1 MLFVELGV
9 VLLAIFLGSRVGGA
23 GLGTVAGLGLAVLV
37 FVFGLPPSSPPKD
50 VLAIILAVVTAAAT
64 MQAAGGLDVLVAVAE
79 SLLRKKP
86 SWITFA
92 GPLVSYVF
100 TFCSGT
106 GHVAYSILPVIAEV
120 SRKAGVR
127 PERPLSISVI
137 ASQAAI
143 TASPLAAAT
152 AGLVALLSPH
162 GIELGD
168 ILVVCVPSTLIGVLM
183 GALSV
188 YKRGPELADDPDYRA
203 RLASGKVEPPKALPR
218 LEGRARRNAIG
229 SVVVF
234 LSAAALIVLFGMLPG
249 LRPSFPVSAD
259 PDAQLKALGMP
270 QVIQFL
276 MYSASGVMMLLFG
289 AKPDATI
296 KGSVGQAGMV
306 AIISVLGL
314 GWLGSC
320 FYEGNSAAI
329 VNGLSG
335 MVQEHT
341 WVFAL
346 AMFALSIL
354 LFSQASTV
362 ATLIPVGL
370 ALGIPAAT
378 LVAYF
383 PAVNGYFFL
392 PTYGT
397 IVAAVA
403 FDQTGTTRLGRYVI
417 DHSFMRPGLVSVFT
431 AIVVG
436 RLISMLV
443 L

>member
-1 MLFVELGV
+1 
-9 VLLAIFLGSRVGGA
+9 
-23 GLGTVAGLGLAVLV
+23 
-37 FVFGLPPSSPPKD
+37 VFGLPPSSPPKD

-64 MQAAGGLDVLVAVAE
+64 MQAAGGLDVLVTVAE
-79 SLLRKKP
+79 GMLRKRP
-86 SWITFA
+86 TWITFV
-92 GPLVSYVF
+92 GPLVSYLF

-152 AGLVALLSPH
+152 AGLVALLSPQ

-168 ILVVCVPSTLIGVLM
+168 ILIVCVPSTLIGVLM

-188 YKRGPELADDPDYRA
+188 YKRGPELADDPIYRE
-203 RLASGKVEPPKALPR
+203 RLAAGKVEAPKQLPR
-218 LEGRARRNAIG
+218 LEGVARRNAIG

-234 LSAAALIVLFGMLPG
+234 LSAAALIVLFGMLPD
-249 LRPSFPVSAD
+249 LRPAFPVSSD

-276 MYSASGVMMLLFG
+276 MYSASGVMMLFFG
-289 AKPDATI
+289 AKPEATI
-296 KGSVGQAGMV
+296 RGSVGQAGMV

-320 FYEGNSAAI
+320 FYEGNSTQI
-329 VNGLSG
+329 VSQLSG
-335 MVQEHT
+335 LVQEHA

-362 ATLIPVGL
+362 ATLVPVGL
-370 ALGIPAAT
+370 ALGIPAAN

-436 RLISMLV
+436 RLISMAAL
-443 L
+443 

>member
-1 MLFVELGV
+1 M
-9 VLLAIFLGSRVGGA
+9 GGA

-64 MQAAGGLDVLVAVAE
+64 LQAAGGLDVLVSVAE
-79 SLLRKKP
+79 GMLRKRP
-86 SWITFA
+86 TWITFV
-92 GPLVSYVF
+92 GPLVSYLF

-168 ILVVCVPSTLIGVLM
+168 ILIVCVPSTLIGVLV

-188 YKRGPELADDPDYRA
+188 FKRGPELADDPSYCE
-203 RLASGKVEPPKALPR
+203 RLASGKVEPPKELQR
-218 LEGRARRNAIG
+218 LEGVARRNAIA
-229 SVVVF
+229 SVIVF
-234 LSAAALIVLFGMLPG
+234 LSAAALIVLFGMLPD
-249 LRPSFPVSAD
+249 LRPAFPVSAD

-276 MYSASGVMMLLFG
+276 MYSASGVMMLFFG
-289 AKPDATI
+289 AKPEATI

-320 FYEGNSAAI
+320 FYEGNSATI
-329 VNGLSG
+329 VGELSG
-335 MVQEHT
+335 LVQEHT

-346 AMFALSIL
+346 GLFALSIL

-362 ATLIPVGL
+362 ATLVPVGL

-403 FDQTGTTRLGRYVI
+403 FDQTGTTRLGRFVI

-436 RLISMLV
+436 RLISMVAL
-443 L
+443 

>member
-1 MLFVELGV
+1 VIFLELAV

-37 FVFGLPPSSPPKD
+37 FGFGLPPSSPPKD

-79 SLLRKKP
+79 NLLRKKP
-86 SWITFA
+86 SRITFA

-127 PERPLSISVI
+127 PERPMSISVI

-152 AGLVALLSPH
+152 AGMVALLSPH
-162 GIELGD
+162 GIELND
-168 ILVVCVPSTLIGVLM
+168 ILIVCIPSTLIGVLA

-188 YKRGPELADDPDYRA
+188 YWRGPELADDPIYRE
-203 RLASGKVEPPKALPR
+203 RLAAGKAEPPKPLVR
-218 LEGRARRNAIG
+218 LEGVARRNAIG
-229 SVVVF
+229 SVIVF
-234 LSAAALIVLFGMLPG
+234 LSAAALIVLLGMVPS
-249 LRPSFPVSAD
+249 LRPAFPVSAD
-259 PDAQLKALGMP
+259 PDAQMKALGMP
-270 QVIQFL
+270 QVIQLL
-276 MYSASGVMMLLFG
+276 MYTASGVMMLFLG

-296 KGSVGQAGMV
+296 KGSVGVAGMI

-320 FYEGNSAAI
+320 FYEGNSALI
-329 VNGLSG
+329 VGKLSG
-335 MVQEHT
+335 LVQEHT
-341 WVFAL
+341 WIFAL
-346 AMFALSIL
+346 ALFALSIL

-362 ATLIPVGL
+362 ATLIPVGI

-403 FDQTGTTRLGRYVI
+403 FDQTGTTRIGRYVL
-417 DHSFMRPGLVSVFT
+417 DHSFMRPGLVSVT
-431 AIVVG
+431 VAIVVG